1 LARTQTRGRDGF
13 TVFETVQEFLRRE
26 KRETRTGSAREL
38 QVFLRFTER

>member
-13 TVFETVQEFLRRE
+13 TVFETLQEFLLRE
-26 KRETRTGSAREL
+26 KRETRGGSAWEL